1 MFHPSTGLRVSAD
14 LLDDLLLDGT
24 LVQRSAADESG
35 RTLPVY
41 CLKDDAAAAAAHS
54 PPPTATVEDRASSS
68 LSEQTPAEVG
78 DEVSH

>member
-1 MFHPSTGLRVSAD
+1 MFHLSTGILVTAD

-41 CLKDDAAAAAAHS
+41 CLKDDATAVQS
-54 PPPTATVEDRASSS
+54 PQPTAAVAASASSG
-68 LSEQTPAEVG
+68 LFERTPTAVG
-78 DEVSH
+78 DAESL